1 MSEQVREALEEAL
14 VWIEAEGHAAGC
26 SGRWPPH
33 RCKCRLDE
41 MLAQLRDALAAP
53 EDTPDPEAY
62 SIKGPCGCAICPEHA
77 AEAAAYQML
86 PDEPPAPEDT
96 PCRR

>member
-1 MSEQVREALEEAL
+1 MSQQVREALEEAL

-53 EDTPDPEAY
+53 EDTP
-62 SIKGPCGCAICPEHA
+62 
-77 AEAAAYQML
+77 
-86 PDEPPAPEDT
+86 T
-96 PCRR
+96 